1 MNGWITTPI
10 EAGLVRGAAELERT
24 GHGVRPHRLP
34 AAARKRFL
42 VAANAGSSGTCPA
55 AFGQTSA

>member
-10 EAGLVRGAAELERT
+10 DDGLVRGAVELAADT
-24 GHGVRPHRLP
+24 G
-34 AAARKRFL
+34 
-42 VAANAGSSGTCPA
+42 NSGTCPA